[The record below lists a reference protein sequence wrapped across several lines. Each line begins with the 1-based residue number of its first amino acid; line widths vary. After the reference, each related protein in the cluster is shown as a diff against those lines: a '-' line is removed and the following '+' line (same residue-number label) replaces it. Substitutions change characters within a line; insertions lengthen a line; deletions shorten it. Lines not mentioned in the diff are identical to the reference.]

1 MDHLKSPL
9 LAAMDNEPVPVFSR
23 QKILSKRNAKYAV
36 T

>member
-1 MDHLKSPL
+1 MDHLKRPL
-9 LAAMDNEPVPVFSR
+9 FAAMDNEPVSGFSR